1 MRLHTAGPVQAAW
14 ALPTVVACWLV
25 VACRDRGTDQPPGTT
40 SRPAVAS
47 SLQVGPEQALE
58 PSPRATPLHLAAL
71 AGNVAAVESLLR
83 AGADPVASDTL
94 GAKPIH
100 YAARAGHRDVVEVL
114 LASVESLLSR
124 PGPMPFHDNVGDGPL
139 HYAARGGHRPVVELL
154 LARGFDP
161 RGADDAWVTAL
172 HEAARSGHLAVVE
185 LLLAAGA
192 RARVSDGFGNTPL
205 SLARAGGHQAVAR
218 RIAAMLPETDTLLSL
233 DTLAFDPGPARDFV
247 WRAYEVTPLAYHSG
261 DWWVA
266 IANQH
271 SDIEGG
277 ESPCGYRT
285 PWSGAASDGGMWIER
300 WRRIYRDSVS
310 SLERAE
316 IAAQTLTASQCT
328 PQAEIDRRF
337 AAAVRRLRGRLSADA
352 VWALARADTFRL
364 HSTQPRR
371 LRYRV
376 VRDST
381 VELYTEADL
390 GSGERTLVCFAGEA
404 VPTERCIMID
414 TPRGS
419 EFEVVNR
426 VTAVSAAVYRDT
438 VWVFGLRTHGET
450 VEPAWASQPIGVV
463 PVFLGRL
470 PLGAAQSEPAR
481 P

>member
-1 MRLHTAGPVQAAW
+1 
-14 ALPTVVACWLV
+14 
-25 VACRDRGTDQPPGTT
+25 
-40 SRPAVAS
+40 
-47 SLQVGPEQALE
+47 
-58 PSPRATPLHLAAL
+58 
-71 AGNVAAVESLLR
+71 
-83 AGADPVASDTL
+83 VASDTL

-114 LASVESLLSR
+114 LASVESLMSR
-124 PGPMPFHDNVGDGPL
+124 PGPVPFHDNVGDGPL
-139 HYAARGGHRPVVELL
+139 HYAARGGHRPMVELL
-154 LARGFDP
+154 LARGFSP
-161 RGADDAWVTAL
+161 RGGNDGYVTPL
-172 HEAARSGHLAVVE
+172 HVAARSGHLAVVE

-192 RARVSDGFGNTPL
+192 RAYVSDGTGNTPL
-205 SLARAGGHQAVAR
+205 SLARAGGHEAVAR
-218 RIAAMLPETDTLLSL
+218 RIAAVLPEWAILLSF
-233 DTLAFDPGPARDFV
+233 DTIHFEPGPARDVV
-247 WRAYEVTPLAYHSG
+247 WLAHEVTPLAYDSG

-266 IANQH
+266 IANRH
-271 SDIEGG
+271 SGIEGG

-300 WRRIYRDSVS
+300 WRRIYGDSVS

-316 IAAQTLTASQCT
+316 IAAQTLAASQCT
-328 PQAEIDRRF
+328 PQAEIDRQF
-337 AAAVRRLRGRLSADA
+337 AAAVRGLRGRLSADA

-364 HSTQPRR
+364 PSTPPRR

-376 VRDST
+376 ARDTTDT
-381 VELYTEADL
+381 VEMYWQADL
-390 GSGERTLVCFAGEA
+390 VRGERTQVCFAGEA